1 MPTKKPVLQAVM
13 EQSVYEKF
21 LAICKAED
29 RTPSKQAARVITEY
43 VNRYEAENGK
53 ICIE

>member
-13 EQSVYEKF
+13 DENVYMKF

-29 RTPSKQAARVITEY
+29 RTPSKQAARVISEY
-43 VNRYEAENGK
+43 VSKYEAENGE
-53 ICIE
+53 ICKE

>member
-13 EQSVYEKF
+13 EESIYAKF
-21 LAICKAED
+21 LEICRIED
-29 RTPSKQAARVITEY
+29 RTPSKQASRVITDY

-53 ICIE
+53 LSIK